1 MHFFFL
7 QNILEDLNSHFEDEK
22 NALLAAL
29 RGQDESLQGE
39 KERQLALAKLR
50 RDQRKMQDE
59 DRFEAVAALFG
70 LAQQHE
76 QTRGAK

>member
-1 MHFFFL
+1 MSFL
-7 QNILEDLNSHFEDEK
+7 QNVLEDLNSHFEDEK

-29 RGQDESLQGE
+29 RGQADSLQGE

-59 DRFEAVAALFG
+59 ERFEAVYVKS
-70 LAQQHE
+70 
-76 QTRGAK
+76 RRDV